1 MNMTEY
7 ELTLLSEELGE
18 VIDECLQAQK
28 RISKLKRFGP
38 DEVMAGQLKDNATRL
53 RDELLDVLICVEF
66 LTVRGLIEFIDRDDV
81 MNAYSERKAKIES
94 NLARS
99 HHNGRI
105 NL

>member
-38 DEVMAGQLKDNATRL
+38 DEVMPGQLIDNATRL

-66 LTVRGLIEFIDRDDV
+66 LTVRGLLDPIEREDV
-81 MNAYSERKAKIES
+81 AQAYHERKAKIMS

-99 HHNGRI
+99 HENNRI